1 MTSICRTFGTC
12 ILPLIAWLTGD
23 WYALILSTSLP
34 LSVMLI
40 GYLFVPESPRWLLS
54 KKEGIPKAAHVLRQV
69 AKVNKRPEPKD
80 LIPRL
85 EKINKDILSQP
96 TYGYLSLMMHKRL
109 FLKCVLL
116 IITLLGI
123 GYTYGNLTLN
133 IGNMGGNVFVN
144 FFLLAVVEAPGYAL
158 GMYFMVS

>member
-1 MTSICRTFGTC
+1 MSCICRTFGTC

-40 GYLFVPESPRWLLS
+40 AYLFVPESPRWLLS
-54 KKEGIPKAAHVLRQV
+54 KKEGIPKAALVLRQV